1 MQLFITRE
9 KAARNTEDMTSG
21 LSTEGWT
28 FIYIKYYEVIFV
40 RGMRKRK
47 KKGRRT
53 KGGEEEK
60 EGRMEGEMKED

>member
-40 RGMRKRK
+40 RKRK

-60 EGRMEGEMKED
+60 EGRMEGEMEGD